1 MEKIKGV
8 FSNVGTW
15 VKSHVKVVLAV
26 VVVILVAIVALN
38 LLGGSEKRAVKK
50 YISAMNSCDDA
61 KIIKA
66 LDIKA
71 AVAWSN
77 SGYGDDK
84 KIENFSDELKDVE
97 DDDIDDY
104 KKDIKKSYSKDNKGK
119 IKYTLKDVVYSSKAK
134 DNKDL
139 TKVVCKVQVT
149 VKPTE
154 DDKDDLEDSPWK
166 NEKAFKSSAE
176 TYMTFYLY
184 KNKMIGSSLDSLSSL
199 FN

>member
-8 FSNVGTW
+8 FSKIGTW

-26 VVVILVAIVALN
+26 VVVVLIAIVALN
-38 LLGGSEKRAVKK
+38 LLGGAEKRAVKK
-50 YISAMNSCDDA
+50 YISAINSCDDS

-66 LDIKA
+66 IDVKA
-71 AVAWSN
+71 AVAWGN
-77 SGYGDDK
+77 SGYTDEK
-84 KIENFSDELKDVE
+84 IIENFSDELKDVE

-104 KKDIKKSYSKDNKGK
+104 KKEVKKRYSKDDKGK
-119 IKYTLKDVVYSSKAK
+119 FKYTLKNVVYSSKAK

-139 TKVVCKVQVT
+139 TKVVCKVQIT
-149 VKPTE
+149 AKPTE
-154 DDKDDLEDSPWK
+154 DDKDELEDSVWK
-166 NEKAFKSSAE
+166 NEKAFKSNAE

-184 KNKMIGSSLDSLSSL
+184 KNKVVSSSLDSLSSL